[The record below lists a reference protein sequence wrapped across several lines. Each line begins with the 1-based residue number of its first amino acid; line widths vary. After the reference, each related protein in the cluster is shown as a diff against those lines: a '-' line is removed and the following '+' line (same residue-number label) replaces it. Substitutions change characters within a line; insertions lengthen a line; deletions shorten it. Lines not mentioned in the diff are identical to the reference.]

1 MSMVPDLELA
11 KLFLTLPRW
20 ARAFVCL
27 AILMLTAVFS
37 APLISAQGTGSYYV
51 VIGAVAILSIILLFV
66 SPQTEIRSKP
76 ETNSKKET
84 ETGMQTRQY
93 RPPEVR
99 SAPSSQEA
107 GREEVLQRLTHGE
120 KEFLAP
126 YIFQDVTSQNVDVM
140 GGIYQSLYKKQ
151 ILDPPPAV
159 GYLTRRDVLIQDWAK
174 EYLKAHP
181 ELLKGYEKVLPQ
193 ETPWWWH

>member
-1 MSMVPDLELA
+1 
-11 KLFLTLPRW
+11 
-20 ARAFVCL
+20 
-27 AILMLTAVFS
+27 MLTVVFS
-37 APLISAQGTGSYYV
+37 VPLISAQGTESYYV
-51 VIGAVAILSIILLFV
+51 VIGAAAILSIILLFV

-76 ETNSKKET
+76 GTDSKKEA
-84 ETGMQTRQY
+84 ETSMQTRQH
-93 RPPEVR
+93 RPSEVR
-99 SAPSSQEA
+99 STPIPQKT
-107 GREEVLQRLTHGE
+107 GREDSLHRLTHGE

-126 YIFQDVTSQNVDVM
+126 YIFQDITSQNVDVM

-181 ELLKGYEKVLPQ
+181 ELLKGYEDQAPEEV
-193 ETPWWWH
+193 PWWWR